1 MNRVLVV
8 DCNEDTHIRR
18 VVKRSQLSPDE
29 VLSIMRQQAS
39 RARRLA
45 AADWVISNNR
55 DDLSQLQK
63 LALAIQLH
71 F

>member
-1 MNRVLVV
+1 
-8 DCNEDTHIRR
+8 
-18 VVKRSQLSPDE
+18 
-29 VLSIMRQQAS
+29 MRQQAS